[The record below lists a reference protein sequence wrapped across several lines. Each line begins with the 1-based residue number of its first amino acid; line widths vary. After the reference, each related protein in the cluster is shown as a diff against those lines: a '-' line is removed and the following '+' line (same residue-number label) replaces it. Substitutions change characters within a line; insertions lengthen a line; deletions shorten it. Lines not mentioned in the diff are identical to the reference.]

1 MVVKG
6 GGVLDPKFFFYFQM
20 YQIIT
25 IGKTRNLITLN
36 TYVYLPIGSIY
47 LVIFFLVLIVV
58 RTLVNWQ
65 RTKKVFGPTA

>member
-1 MVVKG
+1 MEVKHII
-6 GGVLDPKFFFYFQM
+6 LDPKFLFYFQM
-20 YQIIT
+20 YQIIP
-25 IGKTRNLITLN
+25 IDKIRKVKTLN

-47 LVIFFLVLIVV
+47 LLIFFLVLIVV